1 MKNKKS
7 IIIGLVLG
15 IIIMALYL
23 YIIPIIHENNCK
35 SRVYDDMKKQE
46 DIIKKSIVGIMHESE
61 TEDLKTSGSFGSG
74 VIFNKVDNV
83 YYAITAKHVV
93 DDKNSSYKLFTIN
106 TKFSGETIEA
116 GNNISIE
123 VPDENYYESLIDV
136 KLEYMSDSTDLAII
150 SFISDEDLPVLEFEE
165 KEINIG
171 DKIMC
176 IGHPEGH
183 KYYVSFGTITSN
195 IKNIAFSKSN
205 KNEKPT
211 SVIEH
216 NAYLNQ
222 GNSGGVAISKNM
234 KIVGINVGGAFTIT
248 GKFSN
253 GYMIPNTIVKENIS
267 KYNKSKDNSNDLK
280 LSDNWSS
287 DKVKMSMK
295 NISKESA
302 ILAIEDKNDI
312 PTSWDTKYSIQRLS
326 EANVWYD
333 MKTNVSMENLMK
345 VMSPN
350 DAGIT
355 EIPLDW
361 KDMYGELKKGTYR
374 IVKNKNFITLYSE
387 SFNIE

>member
-1 MKNKKS
+1 MK
-7 IIIGLVLG
+7 
-15 IIIMALYL
+15 
-23 YIIPIIHENNCK
+23 E
-35 SRVYDDMKKQE
+35 QE
-46 DIIKKSIVGIMHESE
+46 DIIKKSIVGIMPESE
-61 TEDLKTSGSFGSG
+61 TEGLKTRGGFGSG
-74 VIFNKVDNV
+74 VIFAKEDNV

-106 TKFSGETIEA
+106 TKFSGETINA
-116 GNNISIE
+116 GDNISIE
-123 VPDENYYESLIDV
+123 VPDENYYESLIDA
-136 KLEYMSDSTDLAII
+136 KLEYMSDSADLAII
-150 SFISDEDLPVLEFEE
+150 SFISNEDLTVLEFED
-165 KEINIG
+165 KEMHIG
-171 DKIMC
+171 DRIMC

-205 KNEKPT
+205 KNEKKV

-222 GNSGGVAISKNM
+222 GNSGGVAISENM
-234 KIVGINVGGAFTIT
+234 KIVGINVGGVFTVT

-253 GYMIPNTIVKENIS
+253 GYMIPSNIVKENIN
-267 KYNKSKDNSNDLK
+267 KYNMSKDNSNDSN

-287 DKVKMSMK
+287 EKVKMSMK

-302 ILAIEDKNDI
+302 VLVIEDKNNI

-333 MKTNVSMENLMK
+333 MKTNTTTQNLMK

-350 DAGIT
+350 EVGIT

-374 IVKNKNFITLYSE
+374 IVKNKNFMTLYSE
-387 SFNIE
+387 PFNIE